1 MKSIIK
7 SILILTLIAV
17 GFSCSDPELDPLQQT
32 FVLKGTII
40 ALRGDQL
47 DAIYWNGDDYGAGFY
62 YNAVT
67 GTETFDYDAELLAED
82 PNSLESVDIFVIKKL
97 TATTSERLLLTN
109 VSGSTFK
116 TDDTYRGPWT
126 SISLKLS
133 DILTKIGADLST
145 PAGQAAFF
153 ALYETGIKME
163 SDLNLKD
170 GTKVL
175 AKDLVASGLFDSDQ
189 FYPAMKMTYGVQNID
204 DARPVATTSLR
215 GQVSTVSGKIVR
227 TVLPLKNGAKD
238 TLNIVFDQAI
248 ATPPTVTFAPGT
260 AGTAGAV
267 TAYGDDDNSFYVA
280 FTAGAAYTGD
290 AKFTISGATSGE
302 APPQAGL
309 VQTTKTANIAV
320 DNLAPQNTSF
330 STGTRIGVGQNVT
343 ITLKYNEPLGTAPTI
358 TIAPGTTGIDGVT
371 AVKTTLSSDGLTATY
386 VYEYKDDNK
395 DATHGD
401 ATVSVV
407 TAGKDRAGNDVAAI
421 ASKPLTVDVGT
432 APAPT
437 ITLDGTQ
444 YDWGTQ
450 IKWTMNYAVGGSNPN
465 GSTSGTVY
473 YVAQATGAAPPTGFV
488 GGDVP
493 AFIMATGVT
502 AQQTGSVGL
511 AGGTSGS
518 TYSAFTPNGT
528 LDVYVVIITGSGVI
542 SPVTVAPSVTVTMN

>member
-7 SILILTLIAV
+7 SILILTLTAV
-17 GFSCSDPELDPLQQT
+17 GFSCADPELDPLQQT
-32 FVLKGTII
+32 FVLKGTLLT
-40 ALRGDQL
+40 LRGPQL
-47 DAIYWNGDDYGAGFY
+47 DAIYWEGEDYGAAFY

-67 GTETFDYDAELLAED
+67 GTETFDYDAELLSETPD
-82 PNSLESVDIFVIKKL
+82 NLESVDIFVIKKL
-97 TATTSERLLLTN
+97 TATTSERLLLTT
-109 VSGSTFK
+109 VPGSSFK

-126 SISLKLS
+126 SISLTLS
-133 DILTKIGADLST
+133 SILTKIGADLST
-145 PAGQAAFF
+145 PAGRAAFI

-189 FYPAMKMTYGVQNID
+189 FYPAMKMTYGVENID

-227 TVLPLKNGAKD
+227 TVLPLKDGAKD
-238 TLNIVFDQAI
+238 TLNIVFDQKI

-260 AGTAGAV
+260 AGTAGAPI
-267 TAYGDDDNSFYVA
+267 AYGTAGKSFYVA
-280 FTAGAAYTGD
+280 FTAGAAYTGN
-290 AKFTISGATSGE
+290 AEFAISGATSGE
-302 APPQAGL
+302 PAPLAGL
-309 VQTTKTANIAV
+309 AQTATTANIAV
-320 DNLAPQNTSF
+320 DNLAPQNLSF
-330 STGTRIGVGQNVT
+330 TTGTRIGKGQNVT

-407 TAGKDRAGNDVAAI
+407 TAGKDKAGNDVAAI
-421 ASKPLTVDVGT
+421 ASKPLTVDVGA
-432 APAPT
+432 APAPS
-437 ITLDGTQ
+437 IVLDGAQ

-473 YVAQATGAAPPTGFV
+473 YVVQATGEAPPTGFV

-493 AFIMATGVT
+493 AFIMATDVDALQSG
-502 AQQTGSVGL
+502 AVGL
-511 AGGTSGS
+511 AAGTSGS
-518 TYSAFTPNGT
+518 TYSAFAPNGT
-528 LDVYVVIITGSGVI
+528 LDVYVVIITSTGVI
-542 SPVTVAPSVTVTMN
+542 SAISAPTTVTMN

>member
-1 MKSIIK
+1 M
-7 SILILTLIAV
+7 
-17 GFSCSDPELDPLQQT
+17 QQT

-153 ALYETGIKME
+153 ALYKTGIKME

-189 FYPAMKMTYGVQNID
+189 FYPAMKMTYGVENID

-227 TVLPLKNGAKD
+227 TVLPLKDGAKD
-238 TLNIVFDQAI
+238 TLNIVFDQKI

-267 TAYGDDDNSFYVA
+267 TAYGTAGNSFYVA

>member
-1 MKSIIK
+1 M
-7 SILILTLIAV
+7 
-17 GFSCSDPELDPLQQT
+17 QQT
-32 FVLKGTII
+32 FVLKGTIL

-401 ATVSVV
+401 ALVSVV

-437 ITLDGTQ
+437 ITLDGAQ

-542 SPVTVAPSVTVTMN
+542 SPVTVTPSVTVTMN

>member
-7 SILILTLIAV
+7 YILILTLTAV
-17 GFSCSDPELDPLQQT
+17 GFSCADPELDPLQQT
-32 FVLKGTII
+32 FVLKGTLLT
-40 ALRGDQL
+40 LRGPQL
-47 DAIYWNGDDYGAGFY
+47 DAIYWEGNDYGAAFY

-67 GTETFDYDAELLAED
+67 GTETFDYDAELLSET
-82 PNSLESVDIFVIKKL
+82 PGNLESVDVFVIKKG
-97 TATTSERLLLTN
+97 APDQRLLLTTIP
-109 VSGSTFK
+109 GSSFK
-116 TDDTYRGPWT
+116 SDATYRGPWV
-126 SISLKLS
+126 SVSLKLS

-145 PAGQAAFF
+145 PAGQTAFI
-153 ALYETGIKME
+153 ALYENGIKIE

-175 AKDLVASGLFDSDQ
+175 SKDLVASGLFDSDQ
-189 FYPAMKMTYGVQNID
+189 FYPAMKLTYGVENID

-227 TVLPLKNGAKD
+227 TVLPLKSGAKD
-238 TLNIVFDQAI
+238 TLNIVFDQKI
-248 ATPPTVTFAPGT
+248 TTPPTVTFSPAGAGT
-260 AGTAGAV
+260 GTAGAV
-267 TAYGDDDNSFYVA
+267 TAYGDDGNSFYVA

-302 APPQAGL
+302 PAPRAGL
-309 VQTTKTANIAV
+309 VQTSKTANIAV
-320 DNLAPQNTSF
+320 DNFAPQNTSF
-330 STGTRIGVGQNVT
+330 TTGTRIGKGQNTT

-358 TIAPGTTGIDGVT
+358 TVDPGTTGIDGVT

-386 VYEYKDDNK
+386 VYEFKDDDGN
-395 DATHGD
+395 ATHGD

-407 TAGKDRAGNDVAAI
+407 TAGKDKAGNDVAAI
-421 ASKPLTVDVGT
+421 ASKPLIVDVGA

-437 ITLDGTQ
+437 IVLDGSQ

-450 IKWTMNYAVGGSNPN
+450 IKWTMNYATGGSNPG

-473 YVAQATGAAPPTGFV
+473 YVAQTTGAAAPTGFV

-493 AFIMATGVT
+493 AFIMASGVT
-502 AQQTGSVGL
+502 AQQTGAVAL
-511 AGGTSGS
+511 ASGTSGS

-528 LDVYVVIITGSGVI
+528 LDVYVVIITSTGVI
-542 SPVTVAPSVTVTMN
+542 SAISAPTPVTMN